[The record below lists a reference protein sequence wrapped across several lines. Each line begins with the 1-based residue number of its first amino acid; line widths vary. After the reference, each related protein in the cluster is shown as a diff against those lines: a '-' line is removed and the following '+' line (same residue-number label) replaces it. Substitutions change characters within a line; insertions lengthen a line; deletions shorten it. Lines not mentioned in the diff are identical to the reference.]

1 MFSFRHKTKN
11 NIQNLSFI
19 RLFLAI
25 LLLFIPPVLEFSV
38 IHQHVEP
45 DVLFFVL
52 LLPLQLRFLSGQEED
67 LFQSNVFRKCLL
79 FAITELSLLWLD
91 S

>member
-1 MFSFRHKTKN
+1 MCC
-11 NIQNLSFI
+11 
-19 RLFLAI
+19 
-25 LLLFIPPVLEFSV
+25 
-38 IHQHVEP
+38 
-45 DVLFFVL
+45 FFVL